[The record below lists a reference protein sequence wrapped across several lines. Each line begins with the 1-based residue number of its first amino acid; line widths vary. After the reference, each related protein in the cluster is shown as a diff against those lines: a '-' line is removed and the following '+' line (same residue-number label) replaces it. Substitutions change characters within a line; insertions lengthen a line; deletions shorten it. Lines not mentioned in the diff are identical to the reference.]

1 MVQKVVSLD
10 LATMYPCR
18 KRALARVAHDLIEVS
33 L

>member
-10 LATMYPCR
+10 LATYPCR